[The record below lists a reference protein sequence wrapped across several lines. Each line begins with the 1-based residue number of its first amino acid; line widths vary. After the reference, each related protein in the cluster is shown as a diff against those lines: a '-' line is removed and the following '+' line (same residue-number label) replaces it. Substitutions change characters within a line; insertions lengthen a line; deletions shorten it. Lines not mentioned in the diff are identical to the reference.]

1 MAIARQEHHLGR
13 GSRPDRN
20 SGHIEPETAEHRV
33 KNEQKGRSV
42 SSRISLV
49 LASMMLGA
57 AAGWMIFRAVL
68 TLITLD

>member
-13 GSRPDRN
+13 SSRPDRD
-20 SGHIEPETAEHRV
+20 SSHLEPETAEQRV
-33 KNEQKGRSV
+33 KNKQRGSI
-42 SSRISLV
+42 SSRISLI

-57 AAGWMIFRAVL
+57 ATGWMIFRAVL